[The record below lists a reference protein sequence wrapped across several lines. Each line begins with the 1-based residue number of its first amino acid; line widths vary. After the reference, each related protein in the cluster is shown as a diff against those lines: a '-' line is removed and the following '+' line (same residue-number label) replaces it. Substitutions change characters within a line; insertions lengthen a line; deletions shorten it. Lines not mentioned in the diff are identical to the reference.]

1 MSGYVL
7 MPVSPARSGKSGAP
21 APEPDSALN
30 ALASPMEAHS
40 AYHGD
45 DWSPQRL
52 VFHQNLESFAERV
65 GLVVGLQSNGKV
77 SQEQAYGQ
85 IRRIWKELKESK
97 DALLN
102 STKENS

>member
-1 MSGYVL
+1 
-7 MPVSPARSGKSGAP
+7 
-21 APEPDSALN
+21 
-30 ALASPMEAHS
+30 MEAHS
-40 AYHGD
+40 SYKGD

-52 VFHQNLESFAERV
+52 MFHQNLESFAER
-65 GLVVGLQSNGKV
+65 VVGLQSNGKV

-102 STKENS
+102 STKDDG

>member
-1 MSGYVL
+1 MEA
-7 MPVSPARSGKSGAP
+7 PARYRG
-21 APEPDSALN
+21 N
-30 ALASPMEAHS
+30 
-40 AYHGD
+40 
-45 DWSPQRL
+45 DWSPERL
-52 VFHQNLESFAERV
+52 RFHQNLESFAERV

-102 STKENS
+102 STKDDG

>member
-1 MSGYVL
+1 
-7 MPVSPARSGKSGAP
+7 
-21 APEPDSALN
+21 
-30 ALASPMEAHS
+30 MEAHS
-40 AYHGD
+40 SYYGD

-85 IRRIWKELKESK
+85 IRRIWK
-97 DALLN
+97 
-102 STKENS
+102 

>member
-7 MPVSPARSGKSGAP
+7 MPVSPARLGKSGAP

-40 AYHGD
+40 SYYGD

-52 VFHQNLESFAERV
+52 MFHQNLESFAERV

-102 STKENS
+102 STKEDG

>member
-1 MSGYVL
+1 M
-7 MPVSPARSGKSGAP
+7 
-21 APEPDSALN
+21 
-30 ALASPMEAHS
+30 
-40 AYHGD
+40 
-45 DWSPQRL
+45 
-52 VFHQNLESFAERV
+52 FHQNLESFAVRV

-102 STKENS
+102 STKDDG